1 MSTRAVLYRR
11 DLPGGGY
18 VALDARRVEFE
29 AASRPAAAAAIH
41 EVRLLVERR
50 AELARRAG
58 HAPLVVAEERA
69 EGEAAYEQTV
79 AELQAIAADNVA
91 LAQYIRRWSR
101 AAGGRV
107 S

>member
-18 VALDARRVEFE
+18 VALDARQIDPTG
-29 AASRPAAAAAIH
+29 ADQPDAAAAH

-50 AELARRAG
+50 GELARRAG